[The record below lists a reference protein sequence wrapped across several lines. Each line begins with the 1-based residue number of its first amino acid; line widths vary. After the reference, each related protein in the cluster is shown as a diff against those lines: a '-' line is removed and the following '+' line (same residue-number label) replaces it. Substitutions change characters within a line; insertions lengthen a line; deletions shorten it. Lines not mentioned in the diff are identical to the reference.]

1 MAMIEEKFLPVAKLR
16 AAYHLYGKPGNS
28 GENSNGTVH
37 PGGIFQNK
45 SNTVSMYYLFPVF
58 TEMTKIFCTICL
70 VNQCHAAFLLRR
82 KIICFNPGPLVIWCF
97 GNGTTLTHSSFRKRF
112 QVQYHLSE
120 MFTEIFL
127 QMVSAVC
134 TRGLCS
140 SNQLLFFKKD
150 AFQNTDFSCLHVK
163 CQLKQKKKKK
173 LTQHVCKDFPSC
185 SRQVNE

>member
-1 MAMIEEKFLPVAKLR
+1 MENPVIPGRIQMERFIPEEFCR
-16 AAYHLYGKPGNS
+16 
-28 GENSNGTVH
+28 
-37 PGGIFQNK
+37 NK
-45 SNTVSMYYLFPVF
+45 SNTVWRYYLFPVF

-82 KIICFNPGPLVIWCF
+82 KVICFNPGPLVIWCF

-134 TRGLCS
+134 TRGLARVIS
-140 SNQLLFFKKD
+140 SCFSKKMLSKIRIFL
-150 AFQNTDFSCLHVK
+150 AYT
-163 CQLKQKKKKK
+163 
-173 LTQHVCKDFPSC
+173 
-185 SRQVNE
+185 